1 MNKETLEKLKGEIEI
16 AAKELLGNKL
26 TKVILYGSYARGDYD
41 EESDIDFALITKLTE
56 SEIPAYNDPIGEIT
70 SRLSRKYGILITIII
85 ISADS
90 FKKYKD
96 VMPFYIN
103 LVKEGEIFYG

>member
-1 MNKETLEKLKGEIEI
+1 MNKETLEKLKGEIEK
-16 AAKELLGNKL
+16 AATELLGDKL
-26 TKVILYGSYARGDYD
+26 TKVILYGSYARGDFN
-41 EESDIDFALITKLTE
+41 EESDIDFALMSELTE
-56 SEIPAYNDPIGEIT
+56 SEIPAYNDPIGEII

-85 ISADS
+85 ISSDS
-90 FKKYKD
+90 FNKYKD